1 MFVDY
6 LSHVLGTVYKVS
18 GDIQPTRSFK
28 ELEVDSLSLAELSAQ
43 LEDELGV
50 TIEEENLSAD
60 TTVGELSELLEASG
74 AVLPA

>member
-6 LSHVLGTVYKVS
+6 LSHVLGAVYKVS

-50 TIEEENLSAD
+50 TIEEDLSAD